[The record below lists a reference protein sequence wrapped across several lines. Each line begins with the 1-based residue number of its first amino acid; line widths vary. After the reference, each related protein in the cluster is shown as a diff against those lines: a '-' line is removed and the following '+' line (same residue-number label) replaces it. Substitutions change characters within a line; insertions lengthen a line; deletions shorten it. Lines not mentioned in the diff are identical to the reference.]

1 LQVNEWVV
9 ACCSILFFFLNGK
22 AQKQS
27 FAAVPPDVRKWLCP
41 SDFLLE
47 WEGSE
52 TELRG
57 CAARCA
63 EAAMPFRKPL
73 DFYRGYAPQ
82 VGRLNV
88 FRRFEPLH
96 HFV

>member
-1 LQVNEWVV
+1 MNGLLLAEY
-9 ACCSILFFFLNGK
+9 SIFL
-22 AQKQS
+22 
-27 FAAVPPDVRKWLCP
+27 P
-41 SDFLLE
+41 E

-82 VGRLNV
+82 VWQAERVSPLRAAPPLRLNNQLL
-88 FRRFEPLH
+88 RRADRYAKL
-96 HFV
+96 